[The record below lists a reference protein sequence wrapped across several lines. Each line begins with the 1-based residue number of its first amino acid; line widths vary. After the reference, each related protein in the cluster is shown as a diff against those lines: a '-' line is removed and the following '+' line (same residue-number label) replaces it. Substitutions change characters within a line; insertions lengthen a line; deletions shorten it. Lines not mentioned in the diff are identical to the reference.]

1 METTTEA
8 VTHWAQHAGKNAG
21 WIVAL
26 GVVSI
31 AAGVLA
37 IVAPLAGGLAVTML
51 VGAMMAV
58 GGAARLVG
66 AFHAGSFGQGALAF
80 IGGVLA
86 VVAGLI
92 LLARPGVGLQILTLL
107 LGAYLLAD
115 GVFSAIVAFHAR
127 PQQGW
132 GWMLVSAAV
141 SVLLGFLLLAEW
153 PLSGLW
159 AVGTLIGVSMLF
171 SGFSMIS
178 IGSAARRLMK
188 SSG

>member
-1 METTTEA
+1 MEATKEA
-8 VTHWAQHAGKNAG
+8 VTHWVQHAGKNAS

-26 GVVSI
+26 GVVTI
-31 AAGVLA
+31 VAGALA
-37 IVAPLAGGLAVTML
+37 IVAPLAGGLAVTMI
-51 VGAMMAV
+51 VGVMMAI
-58 GGAARLVG
+58 GGASRLIG

-92 LLARPGVGLQILTLL
+92 LLARPGVGLQILTLM
-107 LGAYLLAD
+107 LGAYLMAD

-132 GWMLVSAAV
+132 GWMLFSAAV
-141 SVLLGFLLLAEW
+141 SVLLGFFLLAEW

-159 AVGTLIGVSMLF
+159 AIGTLVGVSMIF
-171 SGFSMIS
+171 SGFSMTS
-178 IGSAARRLMK
+178 IGAAARRPTK